1 MYYMKSY
8 DNNFYLV
15 NWVKFLSHFPSEAST
30 KFQEPRPVT
39 LIDLLVSVFFF
50 MRKFKSVAAKKM

>member
-1 MYYMKSY
+1 MITIFIS
-8 DNNFYLV
+8 
-15 NWVKFLSHFPSEAST
+15 WTGGGGRVKFLSYFPSEAST